1 MSNELKVTGGEWATV
16 GADGRFLSAKGWAA
30 ENHDVPCVSWVPI
43 FSGKEIVALAVSG
56 RNEYSSDHSELDAN
70 ARLLAASKKLY
81 EALVLLQHEM
91 IESGNAGSED
101 FGWSAAIEKTRE
113 ALAAASGEDQ

>member
-1 MSNELKVTGGEWATV
+1 MSNELKVTGGEWFSKREGFSTV
-16 GADGRFLSAKGWAA
+16 YVFSRIGGGLVQEVAA
-30 ENHDVPCVSWVPI
+30 CGPTNNGPDQQE
-43 FSGKEIVALAVSG
+43 
-56 RNEYSSDHSELDAN
+56 AN
-70 ARLLAASKKLY
+70 ARLIAASKKLY

-113 ALAAASGEDQ
+113 AIAAARGEDQ